1 MPIPLPE
8 FEATARRR
16 LDDARFLA
24 KDYRYDSAVY
34 LGGYA
39 LEIALK
45 ISMAKKNGLH
55 NAPEKTSECNNHPY
69 VDNNTVVPSK
79 KKYHCTHNLAL
90 LLKESGVCGIIM
102 GNIEHNKD
110 FDFIHKHWSPE
121 NRYKNQK
128 VSNPEMIKLLEAIE
142 RLVRVIL

>member
-1 MPIPLPE
+1 MPIPLSD
-8 FEATARRR
+8 FEATAKKR
-16 LDDARFLA
+16 LDDAIFLA
-24 KDYRYDSAVY
+24 RDCRYDSAVY

-55 NAPEKTSECNNHPY
+55 NVPEKKSECNNPSY
-69 VDNNTVVPSK
+69 VDNASGSSK
-79 KKYHCTHNLAL
+79 KKYHCTHDLLL
-90 LLKESGVCGIIM
+90 LLKESNVYGVIM
-102 GNIEHNKD
+102 GDIKYNKD

-121 NRYKNQK
+121 NRYKNQRI
-128 VSNPEMIKLLEAIE
+128 SNTKMIELLEAIE